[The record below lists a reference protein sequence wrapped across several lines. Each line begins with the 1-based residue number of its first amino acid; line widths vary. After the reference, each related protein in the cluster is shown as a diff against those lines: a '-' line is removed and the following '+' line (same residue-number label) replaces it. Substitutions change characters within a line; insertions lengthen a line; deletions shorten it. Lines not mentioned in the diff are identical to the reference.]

1 MNDQE
6 INFKNKFKG
15 ILLDL
20 EGVLY
25 EENRL
30 IDGSI
35 ETINKLLAY
44 GYNIK
49 YLTNTTTT
57 SRRVV
62 FEKLLQFQLPLIE
75 HDIFSPAIA
84 ANIFLRKKNIS
95 RISLFTNQSLQEDFK
110 DFEFDDV
117 KPEAIILGDL
127 YKEFTWEKL
136 NKAFQII
143 FETNPLILALHKNR
157 YCKRE
162 NKLSLDLGP
171 FVTALE
177 YATSKKSVLIGKP
190 EKNFFNLAIE
200 DMKLKNEEVLM
211 VGDDI
216 VADIGGAKN
225 IFLKTIQVKTG
236 KFQKKDETNLY
247 LQPDYRI
254 NSISELSYL
263 LGIEL
268 TEKNY

>member
-30 IDGSI
+30 IAGSI
-35 ETINKLLAY
+35 ETINKLLTH
-44 GYNIK
+44 GFNIK

-57 SRRVV
+57 SRRLV

-75 HDIFSPAIA
+75 PDIFSPAIA
-84 ANIFLRKKNIS
+84 ANIFLKKKNIS
-95 RISLFTNQSLQEDFK
+95 RISLFTNQSLQEDFA
-110 DFEFDDV
+110 DFVIDDHR
-117 KPEAIILGDL
+117 PETIILGDL
-127 YKEFTWEKL
+127 YKEFSWEKL

-143 FETNPLILALHKNR
+143 LEANPLIIALHKNR

-162 NKLSLDLGP
+162 NKLGLDLGP
-171 FVTALE
+171 FVAALE

-200 DMKLKNEEVLM
+200 DMKLKNEEVVM
-211 VGDDI
+211 IGDDI
-216 VADIGGAKN
+216 FADIEGAKN
-225 IFLKTIQVKTG
+225 ICLSTVQVKTG
-236 KFQKKDETNLY
+236 KFQKKDETNVY

-254 NSISELSYL
+254 NSISELPRV
-263 LGIEL
+263 LGVE
-268 TEKNY
+268 

>member
-1 MNDQE
+1 MSE
-6 INFKNKFKG
+6 LKINFKNNYKG

-20 EGVLY
+20 EGVIY
-25 EENRL
+25 EGSRL

-35 ETINKLLAY
+35 ETINKLLAH
-44 GYNIK
+44 GFNIK

-57 SRRVV
+57 SRRLV
-62 FEKLLQFQLPLIE
+62 FEKLIQFKLPLIE
-75 HDIFSPAIA
+75 SDIFSPAIA
-84 ANIFLRKKNIS
+84 ANIFLKKKYFS
-95 RISLFTNQSLQEDFK
+95 RISLFTNQSLQEDFT
-110 DFEFDDV
+110 DFVIDDLE
-117 KPEAIILGDL
+117 PEAIILGDL
-127 YKEFTWEKL
+127 YKEFSWEKL

-143 FETNPLILALHKNR
+143 LEANPLIIALHKNR

-162 NKLSLDLGP
+162 NKLGLDLGP
-171 FVTALE
+171 FVAALE

-211 VGDDI
+211 IGDDI
-216 VADIGGAKN
+216 IADIGGAKN
-225 IFLKTIQVKTG
+225 ILLKTIQVKTG

-254 NSISELSYL
+254 DSISRLTYTL
-263 LGIEL
+263 DIE
-268 TEKNY
+268 

>member
-1 MNDQE
+1 MSEQK
-6 INFKNKFKG
+6 INFKNNYKG

-20 EGVLY
+20 EGVIY
-25 EENRL
+25 EGSRL

-35 ETINKLLAY
+35 ETINKLLAH
-44 GYNIK
+44 GFNIK

-57 SRRVV
+57 SRRLV
-62 FEKLLQFQLPLIE
+62 FEKLIQFKLPLIE
-75 HDIFSPAIA
+75 PDIFSPAIA
-84 ANIFLRKKNIS
+84 ANIFLKKKNIS
-95 RISLFTNQSLQEDFK
+95 RISLFTNQSLQEDFA
-110 DFEFDDV
+110 DFVIDDLR
-117 KPEAIILGDL
+117 PEAIILGDL
-127 YKEFTWEKL
+127 YKEFSWEKL

-143 FETNPLILALHKNR
+143 LEANPLIIALHKNR

-162 NKLSLDLGP
+162 NKLGLDLGP
-171 FVTALE
+171 FVAALE

-200 DMKLKNEEVLM
+200 DMKLKNEEVVM
-211 VGDDI
+211 IGDDI

-225 IFLKTIQVKTG
+225 IFLSTIQVKTG

-254 NSISELSYL
+254 DSISRLTYTL
-263 LGIEL
+263 DIE
-268 TEKNY
+268 

>member
-1 MNDQE
+1 MSEQK
-6 INFKNKFKG
+6 INFKNNFKG

-20 EGVLY
+20 EGVIY
-25 EENRL
+25 EGSRL

-35 ETINKLLAY
+35 ETINKLLAH
-44 GYNIK
+44 GFNIK

-57 SRRVV
+57 SRRLV
-62 FEKLLQFQLPLIE
+62 FEKLIQFKLPLIKP
-75 HDIFSPAIA
+75 DIFSPAIA
-84 ANIFLRKKNIS
+84 ANIFLKKKNIS
-95 RISLFTNQSLQEDFK
+95 RISLFTNQSLQEDFA
-110 DFEFDDV
+110 DFVIDDLR
-117 KPEAIILGDL
+117 PDAIILGDL
-127 YKEFTWEKL
+127 YKEFSWEKL

-143 FETNPLILALHKNR
+143 LEANPLIIALHKNR

-162 NKLSLDLGP
+162 NKLGLDLGP
-171 FVTALE
+171 FVAALE

-211 VGDDI
+211 IGDDI
-216 VADIGGAKN
+216 IADIGGAKN
-225 IFLKTIQVKTG
+225 ILLKTIQVKTG

-254 NSISELSYL
+254 NSISELPHI
-263 LGIEL
+263 LGME
-268 TEKNY
+268 